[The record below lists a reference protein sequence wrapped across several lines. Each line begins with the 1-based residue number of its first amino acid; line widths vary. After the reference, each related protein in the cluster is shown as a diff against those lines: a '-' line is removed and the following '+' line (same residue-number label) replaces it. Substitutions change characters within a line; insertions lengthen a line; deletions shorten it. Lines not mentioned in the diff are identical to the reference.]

1 MRSLPVL
8 DELSRATKGDI
19 RLGILRGTD
28 VLVLQPPA
36 QRTAGRIHAESL
48 QHSTIPAHA
57 AASGKALL
65 AFSPPAV
72 VDRVI
77 DAGLPAFTPH
87 TITSPEVLRQKL
99 ATVRLT
105 QIASS
110 RNEFRCG
117 TAAIAMPIFYGRG
130 RVAAAIE
137 LNVAD
142 LGNEL
147 KPAASALAVACRSLS
162 RQLATELHVMSNG
175 HIHHSEPTL
184 HHHPNTAPSR
194 QTDAFPSR
202 IPSTDARIL
211 AASYRRPGDLGDLLP
226 RAARPM
232 NRPRWPAST
241 SSRETC
247 SAGVDTKSASAQ
259 TCSAGVMWS
268 WSPPAGRSGS

>member
-1 MRSLPVL
+1 MRCLPVL
-8 DELSRATKGDI
+8 DELSRATKGDV

-48 QHSTIPAHA
+48 RHSTVPAHA
-57 AASGKALL
+57 AAAGKALL

-77 DAGLPAFTPH
+77 DTGLPAFTPH

-99 ATVRLT
+99 ATIRLT
-105 QIASS
+105 QVASA
-110 RNEFRCG
+110 RDEFTCG

-162 RQLATELHVMSNG
+162 RQLATEMHAMG
-175 HIHHSEPTL
+175 DAATIHHSEPTL
-184 HHHPNTAPSR
+184 HHHPNRGSTRRELPSR
-194 QTDAFPSR
+194 P
-202 IPSTDARIL
+202 
-211 AASYRRPGDLGDLLP
+211 LL
-226 RAARPM
+226 
-232 NRPRWPAST
+232 
-241 SSRETC
+241 
-247 SAGVDTKSASAQ
+247 
-259 TCSAGVMWS
+259 
-268 WSPPAGRSGS
+268 

>member
-1 MRSLPVL
+1 MIGSENIESEVCSYTRTVMRSLPVL

-194 QTDAFPSR
+194 QELPSR
-202 IPSTDARIL
+202 P
-211 AASYRRPGDLGDLLP
+211 
-226 RAARPM
+226 
-232 NRPRWPAST
+232 
-241 SSRETC
+241 
-247 SAGVDTKSASAQ
+247 Q
-259 TCSAGVMWS
+259 H
-268 WSPPAGRSGS
+268 